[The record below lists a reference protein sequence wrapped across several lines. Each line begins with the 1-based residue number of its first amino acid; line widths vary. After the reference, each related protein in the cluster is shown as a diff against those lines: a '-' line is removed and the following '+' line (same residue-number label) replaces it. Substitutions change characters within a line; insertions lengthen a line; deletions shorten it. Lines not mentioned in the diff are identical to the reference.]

1 MDKIAITRQPSPG
14 AQIGSDSYD
23 GLFEIAHLTQADLF
37 LPTLV
42 KLASSDANDSQH
54 LDLLFPLHCIADFVL
69 EQLRPTDLN
78 SEIFSVSRFNTAM
91 DAWQAHLQHLALEQP
106 SDARRFG
113 RLARLLR
120 ERATL
125 FRLAKMYSSALLQG

>member
-14 AQIGSDSYD
+14 AQIGSESYD
-23 GLFEIAHLTQADLF
+23 GLFEISRLTQNDLF
-37 LPTLV
+37 LPALV
-42 KLASSDANDSQH
+42 KLASPEANDSQQF
-54 LDLLFPLHCIADFVL
+54 DLLFPLHSISDFVL

-78 SEIFSVSRFNTAM
+78 TAIFSVSRFNDALM
-91 DAWQAHLQHLALEQP
+91 AWQTSLQHLALEQP

-120 ERATL
+120 ERAAL